1 MEKKTPLY
9 AWHESHGGKIVPFAG
24 HLLPVQYERGVIAEH
39 EAVRNR
45 AGLFDVSHMGEFIVS
60 GEDALDNLQR
70 IATNDFSK
78 MPVGRARY
86 TLMCNDNGGVID
98 DLVVCKMDNE
108 GRFLLVVNAANREK
122 DAAWIRSHLE
132 GSAQFED
139 ISDSIAQIAL
149 QGPLSERI
157 LSRLAEPTSIPSAY
171 YTFIE
176 NGAVGGIPCIV
187 SRTGYTGE
195 KGFELYCAP
204 NDAVALWEKLLDAG
218 ESDGLI
224 PCGLGSRDTL
234 RLEAAMPLY
243 GHEMTD
249 DITPFEAALSFAVK
263 MNKPDF
269 IGKQRLAGRETPAR
283 IRVGLRVIGRGIS
296 RGGED
301 VFADG
306 VVIGK
311 TTSGSFAPHLK
322 AGVAMALVQREY
334 AAPGQKVEIDVRGRR
349 VEAVV
354 VELPFY
360 KR

>member
-1 MEKKTPLY
+1 
-9 AWHESHGGKIVPFAG
+9 
-24 HLLPVQYERGVIAEH
+24 VQYEQGVIAEH

-45 AGLFDVSHMGEFIVS
+45 AGLFDVSHMGEFVIT
-60 GEDALDNLQR
+60 GGDALKNLQY
-70 IATNDFSK
+70 ILTNDFSK
-78 MPVGRARY
+78 MLVGRARY

-98 DLVVCKMDNE
+98 DLVVYKMDNGE
-108 GRFLLVVNAANREK
+108 RYLLVVNAANRKK
-122 DAAWIRSHLE
+122 DAAWIRSRLE
-132 GSAQFED
+132 GSVQFED

-157 LSRLAEPTSIPSAY
+157 LARLADPASIPSAY
-171 YTFIE
+171 YTLIE
-176 NGAVGGIPCIV
+176 NGVVGGVSCIV

-204 NDAVALWEKLLDAG
+204 NDALALWEKLLDAG
-218 ESDGLI
+218 KNDGLI

-269 IGKQRLAGRETPAR
+269 IGKQQLAVGEMPAR
-283 IRVGLRVIGRGIS
+283 IRVGVRVTGRGIS
-296 RGGED
+296 RGGEN
-301 VFADG
+301 VLVDG
-306 VVIGK
+306 AVIGK

-322 AGVAMALVQREY
+322 EAIAMALVQREY
-334 AAPGQKVEIDVRGRR
+334 AAPGQKIEIDVRGRR
-349 VEAVV
+349 VEAVL

>member
-1 MEKKTPLY
+1 MEKTTPLY
-9 AWHESHGGKIVPFAG
+9 AWHEAHGGKIVPFAG
-24 HLLPVQYERGVIAEH
+24 YLLPVQYEQGVIAEH

-45 AGLFDVSHMGEFIVS
+45 VGLFDVSHMGEFVVS
-60 GEDALDNLQR
+60 GENALDNLQR

-78 MPVGRARY
+78 MPVGRVRY

-98 DLVVCKMDNE
+98 DLVVCKMDNK

-132 GSAQFED
+132 GSVQFED
-139 ISDSIAQIAL
+139 ISDSLAQIAL
-149 QGPLSERI
+149 QGPLSEQI
-157 LSRLAEPTSIPSAY
+157 LARLSDPASIPSAY
-171 YTFIE
+171 YTLVE
-176 NGAVGGIPCIV
+176 NGAAGGVPCIV

-195 KGFELYCAP
+195 KGFELYCVP
-204 NDAVALWEKLLDAG
+204 NDAIALWEKLLDAG
-218 ESDGLI
+218 KNDGLI

-243 GHEMTD
+243 GHEMTS
-249 DITPFEAALSFAVK
+249 DITPFEAGLSFAVK
-263 MNKPDF
+263 MDKPDF
-269 IGKQRLAGRETPAR
+269 IGKRRLAGRETPAR
-283 IRVGLRVIGRGIS
+283 IRAGLKVIGRGIA

-322 AGVAMALVQREY
+322 ECVAMALVQRTY
-334 AAPGQKVEIDVRGRR
+334 AAPGQKVEIDVRGRK

-354 VELPFY
+354 AGLPFY